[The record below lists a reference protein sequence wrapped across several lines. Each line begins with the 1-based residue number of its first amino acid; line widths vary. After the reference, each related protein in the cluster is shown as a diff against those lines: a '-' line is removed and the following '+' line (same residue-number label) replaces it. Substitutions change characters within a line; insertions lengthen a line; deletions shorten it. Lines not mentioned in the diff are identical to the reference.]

1 MELRWESW
9 RGAVSMLGRRGRGAF
24 NLLPLHLRY
33 RAGRRRLRPW
43 LAMAAGLAM
52 AALVP
57 LIEHQRKLHHAAHE
71 QNVALE
77 RELAPLR
84 ARAARHLEVRQRQA
98 EADRQE
104 AAWRKIAEVR
114 IGWLGLLGE
123 IQAKFV
129 SGGEVWLERM
139 EMVVPPAENGV
150 VQGTAVAPMRI
161 AFAGLI
167 RSKAGNDSYERVRTL
182 LTNIAEIP
190 LVAAVESERFEPA
203 SLSAVR
209 FNFVVVLREGSAL

>member
-1 MELRWESW
+1 
-9 RGAVSMLGRRGRGAF
+9 
-24 NLLPLHLRY
+24 
-33 RAGRRRLRPW
+33 
-43 LAMAAGLAM
+43 
-52 AALVP
+52 
-57 LIEHQRKLHHAAHE
+57 
-71 QNVALE
+71 
-77 RELAPLR
+77 
-84 ARAARHLEVRQRQA
+84 
-98 EADRQE
+98 
-104 AAWRKIAEVR
+104 
-114 IGWLGLLGE
+114 
-123 IQAKFV
+123 
-129 SGGEVWLERM
+129 
-139 EMVVPPAENGV
+139 MVVPPAENGV